1 MLCRGW
7 EGNNGM
13 IEVDTN
19 CKIIPQVCNAE
30 IFNEKQEN
38 LGIFYE

>member
-1 MLCRGW
+1 
-7 EGNNGM
+7 M

-30 IFNEKQEN
+30 IFNEKHEKQEN